1 MKKIMK
7 LLISVFFI
15 ILSVSMIFP
24 AENSIEGKSR
34 SETNI
39 SVELILRDEKEDD
52 GTKVNVDILPISNK
66 KILPF
71 YLLEVYNPS
80 QSSVTP
86 IARFRIKNN
95 MEKMSYS
102 ILVKKNSNV
111 IAKIYKTDAK
121 GKKQDFITQKELKTR
136 SEWFY
141 FSKSTAVI
149 GVLIFL
155 LLLSYF
161 LRQSRKGKQFF
172 VRKIP
177 GLEAVDDAIGRATE
191 LGKPV
196 YYVPGIGYPSEI
208 ATLAALNILSP
219 VTKRVSQ
226 FAIDLKVPNLDPIVM
241 SIAQDVVKEAY
252 LSTGRADL
260 FDENNVFFLTDQQFA
275 FAGAVSGL
283 FKRERPGTVFL
294 LGKFY
299 AESLIFAETANDI
312 GAIQIAGTDE
322 TAQIPFFIAA
332 CDFTLIGEELFAA
345 SAYLSRD
352 SLTVGTLKSQD
363 YLKAILLIILL
374 AGLILNMFGIKF
386 VTNLI
391 FIK

>member
-1 MKKIMK
+1 MRKYKYCLIII
-7 LLISVFFI
+7 LLFVFFN
-15 ILSVSMIFP
+15 LNFP
-24 AENSIEGKSR
+24 LQPHSNEGRKEYSPQI
-34 SETNI
+34 N
-39 SVELILRDEKEDD
+39 LIMQDEKEDD
-52 GTKVNVDILPISNK
+52 GTKINVDMIPLSDEID
-66 KILPF
+66 LPF
-71 YLLEVYNPS
+71 YLLEIYNPA

-95 MEKMSYS
+95 MEKVSYS
-102 ILVKKNSNV
+102 VLVKKNSDV
-111 IAKIYKTDAK
+111 VARVYKTDEK
-121 GKKQDFITQKELKTR
+121 GTKLNLLAEKKVRTK

-141 FSKSTAVI
+141 YSKSTAVI

-155 LLLSYF
+155 FFLIYF
-161 LRQSRKGKQFF
+161 TNQSRKGKLFH

-177 GLEAVDDAIGRATE
+177 GLEAVDDAVGRATE
-191 LGKPV
+191 LGRPI
-196 YYVPGIGYPSEI
+196 YYVPGIGYASEI

-219 VTKRVSQ
+219 VTKRISQ
-226 FAIDLKVPNLDPIVM
+226 FGIKLKVPNLDPVVM

-252 LSTGRADL
+252 LSSGRVDL
-260 FDENNVFFLTDQQFA
+260 FDDNDVFFLTDQQFA

-283 FKRERPGTVFL
+283 FKREKPGTVFL

-352 SLTVGTLKSQD
+352 PLTVGTLKSQD
-363 YLKAILLIILL
+363 YLKAILLIILIL
-374 AGLILNMFGIKF
+374 GLILNMFGIKV
-386 VTNLI
+386 VT
-391 FIK
+391 

>member
-1 MKKIMK
+1 MNKIFKIFIFAIIMCSYVSIFAVESEDKSSNETQTK
-7 LLISVFFI
+7 LDIQ
-15 ILSVSMIFP
+15 
-24 AENSIEGKSR
+24 
-34 SETNI
+34 
-39 SVELILRDEKEDD
+39 LILKDEEEDD
-52 GTKVNVDILPISNK
+52 GTKINVDMVPISNEK
-66 KILPF
+66 MLPF

-80 QSSVTP
+80 QSTVTP

-102 ILVKKNSNV
+102 ILVNKNSNV
-111 IAKIYKTDAK
+111 IAKVYQTDIGGQK
-121 GKKQDFITQKELKTR
+121 LDLITQKEIKTK

-141 FSKSTAVI
+141 FSKSTAVL
-149 GVLIFL
+149 GVLTFLFL
-155 LLLSYF
+155 LTYF
-161 LRQSRKGKQFF
+161 IRKSRKGRKYY

-191 LGKPV
+191 LGRPV

-226 FAIDLKVPNLDPIVM
+226 FAIDLKVPNLDPVVM

-312 GAIQIAGTDE
+312 GSIQIAGTDE

-345 SAYLSRD
+345 SAYLSKNP
-352 SLTVGTLKSQD
+352 LTVGTLKSQD

-374 AGLILNMFGIKF
+374 IGLVLNMFGIKI
-386 VTNLI
+386 VTDLI